1 MSPSHEPHFDLH
13 DVRPVAVVAVA
24 VKTHIAAALL
34 CSVIAATGAWYV
46 QGWRMAGQMHKAQT
60 ELAQLKT
67 NTAEQRTRAAASA
80 LNTYA
85 LMESTKDAAI
95 QAAAARAAQN
105 QADAAGLRRQLDG
118 LHRQLATVPAR
129 IATASRA
136 AVDEYAAAATVVFEQ
151 CSERYAAMAA
161 AADGHANDAA
171 TCHAAWPVNP
181 TSQ

>member
-1 MSPSHEPHFDLH
+1 MAL
-13 DVRPVAVVAVA
+13 VALA

-34 CSVIAATGAWYV
+34 SAAIAAAGAWGI
-46 QGWRMAGQMHKAQT
+46 QGWRLAGQVHQAKAA
-60 ELAQLKT
+60 LAQLKT
-67 NTAEQRTRAAASA
+67 STAEQRTRAAASA

-95 QAAAARAAQN
+95 QAATARAAQN

-118 LHRQLATVPAR
+118 LHRNLATVPAR

-136 AVDEYAAAATVVFEQ
+136 AVDEFAATSAVVFQQ

-161 AADGHANDAA
+161 AADEHANDAA
-171 TCHAAWPVNP
+171 TCRAAWPVNP
-181 TSQ
+181 PRPDAGSN

>member
-1 MSPSHEPHFDLH
+1 M
-13 DVRPVAVVAVA
+13 AVVAVA
-24 VKTHIAAALL
+24 VKAHIAAALL
-34 CSVIAATGAWYV
+34 SVAIAAAGAWYV
-46 QGWRMAGQMHKAQT
+46 QGWRMAGQVHKAQT

-95 QAAAARAAQN
+95 QAAATRAAQN
-105 QADAAGLRRQLDG
+105 QTDAAVLRHQLGLLQRD
-118 LHRQLATVPAR
+118 LATVPDR

-151 CSERYAAMAA
+151 CSARYAAMAA

-171 TCHAAWPVNP
+171 TCRAAWPMNLP
-181 TSQ
+181 SE

>member
-1 MSPSHEPHFDLH
+1 MVL
-13 DVRPVAVVAVA
+13 VAVA

-34 CSVIAATGAWYV
+34 SAAIAAAGAWGI
-46 QGWRMAGQMHKAQT
+46 QGWRLAGQVHQAKAA
-60 ELAQLKT
+60 LAQLKT
-67 NTAEQRTRAAASA
+67 STAEQRTRAAASA

-95 QAAAARAAQN
+95 QAATARAAQN

-118 LHRQLATVPAR
+118 MHRDLATVPAR

-151 CSERYAAMAA
+151 CSARLAEVAT
-161 AADGHANDAA
+161 AADEHANFSA

-181 TSQ
+181 PRPDAGTTESQQ

>member
-1 MSPSHEPHFDLH
+1 MAH
-13 DVRPVAVVAVA
+13 VVAQLEMIS
-24 VKTHIAAALL
+24 THIAAALL
-34 CSVIAATGAWYV
+34 SAAVAAAGAWAA
-46 QGWRMAGQMHKAQT
+46 QGWRMGGQMHKAQT

-95 QAAAARAAQN
+95 QAATARAAQN
-105 QADAAGLRRQLDG
+105 HADAAGLRRQLDG
-118 LHRQLATVPAR
+118 LRRDLATVPAR
-129 IATASRA
+129 IAAASRT

-151 CSERYAAMAA
+151 CTARYAAMAA

-171 TCHAAWPVNP
+171 VCHAAWPVNP
-181 TSQ
+181 PRPDAGTIN